1 MENVTHMAIV
11 TIVRKLGMVV
21 FAKQN
26 VPKTVKT
33 KTVKERMDIVMPA
46 LTAFMDTHVNV
57 QVTVRLDVIIKEN
70 VSNVKTV
77 GMETSVHK
85 NVQPIVYQNVTGRVV
100 IVCNANLVG
109 MGKLVHVLET
119 ATLAA
124 AAKVVFV
131 IPVPVDGLEKI
142 VCRHV
147 RKTAMAATVF
157 ETEIVSV
164 VNLTGM
170 EINAN
175 VPGTVRQVDVM

>member
-1 MENVTHMAIV
+1 M
-11 TIVRKLGMVV
+11 
-21 FAKQN
+21 
-26 VPKTVKT
+26 
-33 KTVKERMDIVMPA
+33 
-46 LTAFMDTHVNV
+46 
-57 QVTVRLDVIIKEN
+57 
-70 VSNVKTV
+70 
-77 GMETSVHK
+77 
-85 NVQPIVYQNVTGRVV
+85 V

-119 ATLAA
+119 ATLVA

-164 VNLTGM
+164 VTLTGT